1 MSKTGA
7 TVYGFHEGT
16 RSEYFAQCVLSAFG
30 TSIPVP
36 HPEDTGID
44 FYCTLTEQVRQL
56 SWAKASYSVQVK
68 SDGVWVLEGR
78 ESVDWLIKHP
88 LPLFLGVMDKKTLTF
103 HIYHTAPRF
112 YPWALGDSPDRLELT
127 MTNEGVGQ
135 STQWIGD
142 YKFSLVP
149 ILSIEMARLAS
160 DSDYAQNAR
169 DVLEYWI
176 GVENR
181 NLARIMVNLR
191 GWEMPDE
198 YETNVL
204 PRGGRVSQWLGKPS
218 PEFLNNSVRSLSDQL
233 ELLARQFHDTGH
245 QIAAIEAALLFRH
258 LTKNF
263 PDAFHDPKAAG
274 GLLSYIA
281 MSLNKTLGK
290 NRYVF
295 EGLDVLETL
304 LESTVRGSWQEPP
317 PLTKR
322 ELCRRS
328 VLLCIT
334 FLRNLAYYRTGQ
346 GQHGRHLLDASEPTV
361 NFWRQ
366 ANSNFIDM
374 CVLDWCKLFADK
386 RAVHHWRKIVSDPAK
401 FEADL
406 LAHLNVTADEFQHLI
421 DKVRFYRDKFV
432 AHLDE
437 LNEMDVPTLD
447 LLAKAIWFYHAHIVT
462 NEVQPGDLAG
472 IPTGTPEKFNQGYDQ
487 CIQEAE
493 RVFER
498 FS

>member
-1 MSKTGA
+1 
-7 TVYGFHEGT
+7 
-16 RSEYFAQCVLSAFG
+16 
-30 TSIPVP
+30 
-36 HPEDTGID
+36 
-44 FYCTLTEQVRQL
+44 
-56 SWAKASYSVQVK
+56 
-68 SDGVWVLEGR
+68 
-78 ESVDWLIKHP
+78 
-88 LPLFLGVMDKKTLTF
+88 
-103 HIYHTAPRF
+103 
-112 YPWALGDSPDRLELT
+112 
-127 MTNEGVGQ
+127 
-135 STQWIGD
+135 
-142 YKFSLVP
+142 
-149 ILSIEMARLAS
+149 
-160 DSDYAQNAR
+160 
-169 DVLEYWI
+169 
-176 GVENR
+176 
-181 NLARIMVNLR
+181 
-191 GWEMPDE
+191 
-198 YETNVL
+198 
-204 PRGGRVSQWLGKPS
+204 
-218 PEFLNNSVRSLSDQL
+218 
-233 ELLARQFHDTGH
+233 
-245 QIAAIEAALLFRH
+245 
-258 LTKNF
+258 
-263 PDAFHDPKAAG
+263 
-274 GLLSYIA
+274 

-334 FLRNLAYYRTGQ
+334 FLRNLVYYRTGQ